1 MLTCSTPSSNPP
13 MISII
18 DDDPWIREAMDGL
31 VRSLGYGAWTFASA
45 EEFLQS
51 DCMNDTACIM
61 TDVQMQGL
69 SGVELQSV
77 LIAQGN
83 CTPIIFMTAR
93 PEEQIRRRVLDLGAV
108 GFLAKPYNEA
118 RLIEFLQMALHNL
131 PSTPR
136 TSGVC

>member
-1 MLTCSTPSSNPP
+1 

-18 DDDPWIREAMDGL
+18 DDDPSIREAMDGL

-51 DCMNDTACIM
+51 DCMNDTSCVM
-61 TDVQMQGL
+61 TDVQMRGL

-93 PEEQIRRRVLDLGAV
+93 PEEQIRRRVLNAGAV
-108 GFLAKPYNEA
+108 GFLAKPFNEA
-118 RLIEFLQMALHNL
+118 HLIKYLQMALHGL
-131 PSTPR
+131 PSTRR
-136 TSGVC
+136 TSGGCPGVSPQH